1 MCKGFTSANNT
12 IILLHWRFCGN
23 NSRQWTWIMTHHLKS
38 GGPLTWQWECFNFWP
53 KVTMCMAYC
62 PMFKN
67 SLRINHFWKSR
78 RVVCVK
84 YATALLSAASPVINH
99 QAARLATV
107 TVLRLDEWWSLKPV
121 KLLFLNGSRPETFAN
136 ADTFPGVL
144 IYTEKCVPFT
154 AGLDRSVVN
163 GNIDM
168 PKMQHKNQLINIFFW
183 KYHSWLQATLAE
195 AEAVIRCILAEL
207 RSVEFLNLDIDV
219 FKS

>member
-1 MCKGFTSANNT
+1 
-12 IILLHWRFCGN
+12 
-23 NSRQWTWIMTHHLKS
+23 
-38 GGPLTWQWECFNFWP
+38 
-53 KVTMCMAYC
+53 MCMAYC

-84 YATALLSAASPVINH
+84 YATALLSAAFPVINH
-99 QAARLATV
+99 QAAGLATV

-121 KLLFLNGSRPETFAN
+121 KLLFLNGTRPETSAN

-144 IYTEKCVPFT
+144 IYTENCVPFT

-168 PKMQHKNQLINIFFW
+168 PKMQHKNQKQLINIFFW
-183 KYHSWLQATLAE
+183 KYHSWLQAALAE